1 MCLFRTTKP
10 VTLRCTVLPFY
21 LHRALVSQCTIS
33 IHTHCALVNRS
44 TTHHTLP
51 SRFCLLLCPQ
61 ISLSTHSSTTSSL
74 LHRALVSQ
82 CTILL
87 TSLSPESLAIAQPN
101 DFLFTTGF
109 PVHDVKYT
117 YTLLWLTG
125 AQPHFPRDSAYFSV
139 PRYSSPA
146 IAQLNDFLFTSC
158 IGFPVHDSAYF
169 SVPRYSLSSHSP
181 APMITGMFFQSRPY
195 PEQCLAVLICTT
207 FHQLAFVHTFP
218 VHDPFPNY
226 T

>member
-1 MCLFRTTKP
+1 

-44 TTHHTLP
+44 TTHHALP

-61 ISLSTHSSTTSSL
+61 ISLSSHNSTTSSL

-87 TSLSPESLAIAQPN
+87 TSLSPESLAMAQPN

-117 YTLLWLTG
+117 HTLLWLIG
-125 AQPHFPRDSAYFSV
+125 AQPHTSL
-139 PRYSSPA
+139 A
-146 IAQLNDFLFTSC
+146 ILLLCPQ
-158 IGFPVHDSAYF
+158 I
-169 SVPRYSLSSHSP
+169 SLSSHSP
-181 APMITGMFFQSRPY
+181 AQRLPLYYIVHWFPSARFCFSSHSPAQPHYRNPLVYQRISLQISSLQLKSSRRLLVCQKTHFSILVNFLSIY
-195 PEQCLAVLICTT
+195 FI
-207 FHQLAFVHTFP
+207 HT
-218 VHDPFPNY
+218 
-226 T
+226 